1 MLSKIK
7 QSWKVKDVRRR
18 ILYTLM
24 MILIFRIGT
33 TIPVPGVDTSIIS
46 KLVSGNSLLALY
58 NMFTGGAFSNF
69 TLFALGIG
77 PYITASIIIQLLTV
91 GFESLKELQKSG
103 EEGRKKMNMYTRY
116 TALVLAIIQAVG
128 ITLGVVK
135 GALKSDNI
143 FFITTVIIT
152 LIAASMIL
160 MWMGDR
166 ITEKGLGNGSSIIIF
181 VGIISRIPT
190 DIISVVNSV
199 QSGTIKLW
207 LAIILAIIMLIT
219 ITLVTF
225 INEAVRKIPVQYA
238 KKVVGRKMV
247 GAQNT
252 HIPLKLAMAG
262 VMPIIFAS
270 AFMTFPAMII
280 QIFVPDIATQ
290 AGFWSVIYKFSIATS
305 SSAVP
310 IGYTIANALVYLLLI
325 VGFTFFYSY
334 ATFNPADI
342 SSTIKRNGGFIPGI
356 RAGKPTTEY
365 LSSVM
370 SKLLWFGGLFLAVIA
385 IIPMLARFL
394 PIDLAFGGTSIL
406 IVVGVALEMIQQ
418 LESQLAVRHYKGFLE

>member
-33 TIPVPGVDTSIIS
+33 TIPVPDVNTSIIS
-46 KLVSGNSLLALY
+46 SLVSGNSLLALY

-91 GFESLKELQKSG
+91 GFDSLKELQKSG
-103 EEGRKKMNMYTRY
+103 EEGRKKMNMYTKY

-128 ITLGVVK
+128 ITLGVIK
-135 GALKSDNI
+135 SALTSDSI
-143 FFITTVIIT
+143 FSIATVIMT
-152 LIAASMIL
+152 LVSASMIL

-207 LAIILAIIMLIT
+207 LVIILAIIMLIT

-238 KKVVGRKMV
+238 KKVVGRKLY
-247 GAQNT
+247 GGQNS
-252 HIPLKLAMAG
+252 HIPMKVNQSG

-270 AFMTFPAMII
+270 SLLAFPQTIALFMGKNA
-280 QIFVPDIATQ
+280 QNFVSTYLSTSGDI
-290 AGFWSVIYKFSIATS
+290 GFWIYRSLE
-305 SSAVP
+305 V
-310 IGYTIANALVYLLLI
+310 LLI
-325 VGFTFFYSY
+325 VFFSY
-334 ATFNPADI
+334 FYTTISFNVDDI
-342 SSTIKRNGGFIPGI
+342 AENMKNNGGFIPGI
-356 RAGKPTTEY
+356 RPGRPTVDY
-365 LSSVM
+365 LSKILSRIT
-370 SKLLWFGGLFLAVIA
+370 LAGALFLAVIA
-385 IIPMLARFL
+385 MIPAFTVHFMSVNMSLA
-394 PIDLAFGGTSIL
+394 GTSIL
-406 IVVGVALEMIQQ
+406 IVVGVALELKRQ
-418 LESQLAVRHYKGFLE
+418 LESHLVMRSYQGFLK

>member
-199 QSGTIKLW
+199 QSGPIKLW
-207 LAIILAIIMLIT
+207 LAKILAVIMLIT

-238 KKVVGRKMV
+238 KKVVGRKLY
-247 GAQNT
+247 GGQNS
-252 HIPLKLAMAG
+252 HIPMKVNQSG

-270 AFMTFPAMII
+270 SLLAFPQTIALFMGENA
-280 QIFVPDIATQ
+280 QNFVSTYLSTSGDI
-290 AGFWSVIYKFSIATS
+290 GFWIYRSLE
-305 SSAVP
+305 V
-310 IGYTIANALVYLLLI
+310 LLI
-325 VGFTFFYSY
+325 VFFSY
-334 ATFNPADI
+334 FYTTISFNVDDI
-342 SSTIKRNGGFIPGI
+342 AENMKNNGGFIPGI
-356 RAGKPTTEY
+356 RPGRPTIDY
-365 LSSVM
+365 LSRILSRIT
-370 SKLLWFGGLFLAVIA
+370 LAGALFLAVIA
-385 IIPMLARFL
+385 MIPAFTVHFMSVNMSLA
-394 PIDLAFGGTSIL
+394 GTSIL
-406 IVVGVALEMIQQ
+406 IVVGVALELKRQ
-418 LESQLAVRHYKGFLE
+418 LESHLVMRSYQGFLK

>member
-33 TIPVPGVDTSIIS
+33 TIPVPDVNTSIIS
-46 KLVSGNSLLALY
+46 NLVSGNSLLALY

-91 GFESLKELQKSG
+91 GFDSLKELQKSG
-103 EEGRKKMNMYTRY
+103 EEGRKKMNMYTKY

-128 ITLGVVK
+128 ITLGVIK
-135 GALKSDNI
+135 SALTSDSI
-143 FFITTVIIT
+143 FSIATVIMT
-152 LIAASMIL
+152 LVSASMIL

-207 LAIILAIIMLIT
+207 LVIILAIIMLIT

-238 KKVVGRKMV
+238 KKVVGRKLY
-247 GAQNT
+247 GGQNS
-252 HIPLKLAMAG
+252 HIPMKVNQSG

-270 AFMTFPAMII
+270 SLLAFPQTIALFMGENA
-280 QIFVPDIATQ
+280 QNFVSTYLSTSGDI
-290 AGFWSVIYKFSIATS
+290 GFWIYRSLE
-305 SSAVP
+305 V
-310 IGYTIANALVYLLLI
+310 LLI
-325 VGFTFFYSY
+325 VFFSY
-334 ATFNPADI
+334 FYTTISFNVDDI
-342 SSTIKRNGGFIPGI
+342 AENMKNNGGFIPGI
-356 RAGKPTTEY
+356 RPGRPTVDY
-365 LSSVM
+365 LSKILSRIT
-370 SKLLWFGGLFLAVIA
+370 LAGALFLAVIA
-385 IIPMLARFL
+385 MIPAFTVHFMSVNMSLA
-394 PIDLAFGGTSIL
+394 GTSIL
-406 IVVGVALEMIQQ
+406 IVVGVALELKRQ
-418 LESQLAVRHYKGFLE
+418 LESHLVMRSYQGFLK

>member
-103 EEGRKKMNMYTRY
+103 EEGRKKMNMYTKY

-128 ITLGVVK
+128 ITLGVIK
-135 GALKSDNI
+135 SALTSDSI
-143 FFITTVIIT
+143 FSIATVIMT
-152 LIAASMIL
+152 LVSASMIL

-181 VGIISRIPT
+181 VGIISRIPS
-190 DIISVVNSV
+190 DLISVVKSV
-199 QSGTIKLW
+199 QSGTLVLW
-207 LAIILAIIMLIT
+207 LAIVLAVIMLVT
-219 ITLVTF
+219 IALVTF

-238 KKVVGRKMV
+238 KKVVGRKLY
-247 GAQNT
+247 GGQNS
-252 HIPLKLAMAG
+252 HIPMKVNQSG

-270 AFMTFPAMII
+270 SLLAFPQTIALFMGENA
-280 QIFVPDIATQ
+280 QNFVSTYLSTSGDI
-290 AGFWSVIYKFSIATS
+290 GFWIYRSLE
-305 SSAVP
+305 V
-310 IGYTIANALVYLLLI
+310 LLI
-325 VGFTFFYSY
+325 VFFSY
-334 ATFNPADI
+334 FYTTISFNVDDI
-342 SSTIKRNGGFIPGI
+342 AENMKNNGGFIPGI
-356 RAGKPTTEY
+356 RPGRPTVDY
-365 LSSVM
+365 LSKILSRIT
-370 SKLLWFGGLFLAVIA
+370 LAGALFLAVIA
-385 IIPMLARFL
+385 MIPAFTVHFMSVNMSLA
-394 PIDLAFGGTSIL
+394 GTSIL
-406 IVVGVALEMIQQ
+406 IVVGVALELKRQ
-418 LESQLAVRHYKGFLE
+418 LESHLVMRSYQGFLK

>member
-128 ITLGVVK
+128 ITLGVIK
-135 GALKSDNI
+135 SALTSDSI
-143 FFITTVIIT
+143 FSIATVIMT
-152 LIAASMIL
+152 LVSASMIL

-181 VGIISRIPT
+181 VGIISRIPS
-190 DIISVVNSV
+190 DLISVVKSV
-199 QSGTIKLW
+199 QSGTLVLW
-207 LAIILAIIMLIT
+207 LAIVLAVIMLVT
-219 ITLVTF
+219 IALVTF

-238 KKVVGRKMV
+238 KKVVGRKLY
-247 GAQNT
+247 GGQNS
-252 HIPLKLAMAG
+252 HIPMKVNQSG

-270 AFMTFPAMII
+270 SLLAFPQTIALFMGKNA
-280 QIFVPDIATQ
+280 QNFVSTYLSTSGDI
-290 AGFWSVIYKFSIATS
+290 GFWIYRSLE
-305 SSAVP
+305 V
-310 IGYTIANALVYLLLI
+310 LLI
-325 VGFTFFYSY
+325 VFFSY
-334 ATFNPADI
+334 FYTTISFNVDDI
-342 SSTIKRNGGFIPGI
+342 AENMKNNGGFIPGI
-356 RAGKPTTEY
+356 RPGRPTIDY
-365 LSSVM
+365 LSRILSRIT
-370 SKLLWFGGLFLAVIA
+370 LAGALFLAVIA
-385 IIPMLARFL
+385 MIPAFTVHFMSVNMSLA
-394 PIDLAFGGTSIL
+394 GTSIL
-406 IVVGVALEMIQQ
+406 IVVGVALELKRQ
-418 LESQLAVRHYKGFLE
+418 LESHLVMRSYQGFLK

>member
-181 VGIISRIPT
+181 VGII
-190 DIISVVNSV
+190 
-199 QSGTIKLW
+199 
-207 LAIILAIIMLIT
+207 
-219 ITLVTF
+219 
-225 INEAVRKIPVQYA
+225 
-238 KKVVGRKMV
+238 
-247 GAQNT
+247 
-252 HIPLKLAMAG
+252 
-262 VMPIIFAS
+262 
-270 AFMTFPAMII
+270 
-280 QIFVPDIATQ
+280 
-290 AGFWSVIYKFSIATS
+290 
-305 SSAVP
+305 
-310 IGYTIANALVYLLLI
+310 
-325 VGFTFFYSY
+325 
-334 ATFNPADI
+334 
-342 SSTIKRNGGFIPGI
+342 
-356 RAGKPTTEY
+356 
-365 LSSVM
+365 
-370 SKLLWFGGLFLAVIA
+370 
-385 IIPMLARFL
+385 
-394 PIDLAFGGTSIL
+394 
-406 IVVGVALEMIQQ
+406 
-418 LESQLAVRHYKGFLE
+418 

>member
-7 QSWKVKDVRRR
+7 QSWKVKDVRKR

-91 GFESLKELQKSG
+91 GFDSLKELQKSG

-128 ITLGVVK
+128 ITLGVIK
-135 GALKSDNI
+135 SALTSDSI
-143 FFITTVIIT
+143 FSIATVIMT
-152 LIAASMIL
+152 LVSASMIL

-207 LAIILAIIMLIT
+207 LVIILAIIMLIT

-238 KKVVGRKMV
+238 KKVVGRKLY
-247 GAQNT
+247 GGQNS
-252 HIPLKLAMAG
+252 HIPMKVNQSG

-270 AFMTFPAMII
+270 SLLAFPQTIALFMGENA
-280 QIFVPDIATQ
+280 QNFVSTYLSTSGDI
-290 AGFWSVIYKFSIATS
+290 GFWIYRSLE
-305 SSAVP
+305 V
-310 IGYTIANALVYLLLI
+310 LLI
-325 VGFTFFYSY
+325 VFFSY
-334 ATFNPADI
+334 FYTTISFNVDDI
-342 SSTIKRNGGFIPGI
+342 AENMKNNGGFIPGI
-356 RAGKPTTEY
+356 RPGRPTVDY
-365 LSSVM
+365 LSKILSRIT
-370 SKLLWFGGLFLAVIA
+370 LAGALFLAVIA
-385 IIPMLARFL
+385 MIPAFTVHFMSVNMSLA
-394 PIDLAFGGTSIL
+394 GTSIL
-406 IVVGVALEMIQQ
+406 IVVGVALELKRQ
-418 LESQLAVRHYKGFLE
+418 LESHLVMRSYQGFLK

>member
-143 FFITTVIIT
+143 FFIKTVIIT

-238 KKVVGRKMV
+238 KKVVGRKLY
-247 GAQNT
+247 GGQNS
-252 HIPLKLAMAG
+252 HIPMKVNQSG

-270 AFMTFPAMII
+270 SLLAFPQTIALFMGENA
-280 QIFVPDIATQ
+280 QNFVSTYLSTSGDI
-290 AGFWSVIYKFSIATS
+290 GFWIYRSLE
-305 SSAVP
+305 V
-310 IGYTIANALVYLLLI
+310 LLI
-325 VGFTFFYSY
+325 VFFSY
-334 ATFNPADI
+334 FYTTISFNVDDI
-342 SSTIKRNGGFIPGI
+342 AENMKNNGGFIPGI
-356 RAGKPTTEY
+356 RPGRPTIDY
-365 LSSVM
+365 LSRILSRIT
-370 SKLLWFGGLFLAVIA
+370 LAGALFLAVIA
-385 IIPMLARFL
+385 MIPAFTVHFMSVNMSLA
-394 PIDLAFGGTSIL
+394 GTSIL
-406 IVVGVALEMIQQ
+406 IVVGVALELKRQ
-418 LESQLAVRHYKGFLE
+418 LESHLVMRSYQGFLK

>member
-33 TIPVPGVDTSIIS
+33 TIPVPGVNTSIIS
-46 KLVSGNSLLALY
+46 SLVSGNSLLALY

-135 GALKSDNI
+135 NALTSDSI
-143 FFITTVIIT
+143 FFIATVIIT
-152 LIAASMIL
+152 LVSASMIL

-181 VGIISRIPT
+181 VGIISRIPS
-190 DIISVVNSV
+190 DLISVVKSV
-199 QSGTIKLW
+199 QSGTLVLW
-207 LAIILAIIMLIT
+207 LAILLAVIMLVT
-219 ITLVTF
+219 IALVTF

-238 KKVVGRKMV
+238 KKVVGRKLY
-247 GAQNT
+247 GGQNS
-252 HIPLKLAMAG
+252 HIPMKVNQSG

-270 AFMTFPAMII
+270 SLLAFPQTIALFMGENA
-280 QIFVPDIATQ
+280 QNFVSTYLSTSGDI
-290 AGFWSVIYKFSIATS
+290 GFWIYRSLE
-305 SSAVP
+305 V
-310 IGYTIANALVYLLLI
+310 LLI
-325 VGFTFFYSY
+325 VFFSY
-334 ATFNPADI
+334 FYTTISFNVDDI
-342 SSTIKRNGGFIPGI
+342 AENMKNNGGFIPGI
-356 RAGKPTTEY
+356 RPGRPTIDY
-365 LSSVM
+365 LSKILSRIT
-370 SKLLWFGGLFLAVIA
+370 LAGALFLAVIA
-385 IIPMLARFL
+385 MIPAFTVHFMNVNMSLA
-394 PIDLAFGGTSIL
+394 GTSIL
-406 IVVGVALEMIQQ
+406 IVVGVALELKRQ
-418 LESQLAVRHYKGFLE
+418 LESHLVMRSYQGFLK

>member
-128 ITLGVVK
+128 ITLGVIK
-135 GALKSDNI
+135 SALTSDSI
-143 FFITTVIIT
+143 FSIATVIMT
-152 LIAASMIL
+152 LVSASMIL

-181 VGIISRIPT
+181 VGIISRIPS
-190 DIISVVNSV
+190 DLISVVKSV
-199 QSGTIKLW
+199 KSGTLVLW
-207 LAIILAIIMLIT
+207 LAIVLAVIMLVT
-219 ITLVTF
+219 IALVTF

-238 KKVVGRKMV
+238 KKVVGRKLY
-247 GAQNT
+247 GGQNS
-252 HIPLKLAMAG
+252 HIPMKVNQSG

-270 AFMTFPAMII
+270 SLLAFPQTIALFMGKNA
-280 QIFVPDIATQ
+280 QNFVSTYLSTSGDI
-290 AGFWSVIYKFSIATS
+290 GFWIYRSLE
-305 SSAVP
+305 V
-310 IGYTIANALVYLLLI
+310 LLI
-325 VGFTFFYSY
+325 VFFSY
-334 ATFNPADI
+334 FYTTISFNVDDI
-342 SSTIKRNGGFIPGI
+342 AENMKNNGGFIPGI
-356 RAGKPTTEY
+356 RPGRPTVDY
-365 LSSVM
+365 LSKILSRIT
-370 SKLLWFGGLFLAVIA
+370 LAGALFLAVIA
-385 IIPMLARFL
+385 MIPAFTVHFMSVNMSLA
-394 PIDLAFGGTSIL
+394 GTSIL
-406 IVVGVALEMIQQ
+406 IVVGVALELKRQ
-418 LESQLAVRHYKGFLE
+418 LESHLVMRSYQGFLK

>member
-46 KLVSGNSLLALY
+46 SLVSGNSLLALY

-135 GALKSDNI
+135 SALKSDNI

-207 LAIILAIIMLIT
+207 LAIILAVIMLVT

-238 KKVVGRKMV
+238 KKVVGRKLY
-247 GAQNT
+247 G
-252 HIPLKLAMAG
+252 
-262 VMPIIFAS
+262 
-270 AFMTFPAMII
+270 
-280 QIFVPDIATQ
+280 
-290 AGFWSVIYKFSIATS
+290 
-305 SSAVP
+305 
-310 IGYTIANALVYLLLI
+310 GYANNLC
-325 VGFTFFYSY
+325 
-334 ATFNPADI
+334 
-342 SSTIKRNGGFIPGI
+342 
-356 RAGKPTTEY
+356 
-365 LSSVM
+365 
-370 SKLLWFGGLFLAVIA
+370 
-385 IIPMLARFL
+385 
-394 PIDLAFGGTSIL
+394 
-406 IVVGVALEMIQQ
+406 
-418 LESQLAVRHYKGFLE
+418 

>member
-143 FFITTVIIT
+143 FFITTFIIT
-152 LIAASMIL
+152 LIAASRIL

-238 KKVVGRKMV
+238 KKVVGRKLY
-247 GAQNT
+247 GGQNS
-252 HIPLKLAMAG
+252 HIPMKVNQSG

-270 AFMTFPAMII
+270 SLLAFPQTIALFMGENA
-280 QIFVPDIATQ
+280 QNFVSTYLSTSGDI
-290 AGFWSVIYKFSIATS
+290 GFWIYRSLE
-305 SSAVP
+305 V
-310 IGYTIANALVYLLLI
+310 LLI
-325 VGFTFFYSY
+325 VFFSY
-334 ATFNPADI
+334 FYTTISFNVDDI
-342 SSTIKRNGGFIPGI
+342 AENMKNNGGFIPGI
-356 RAGKPTTEY
+356 RPGRPTIDY
-365 LSSVM
+365 LSRILSRIT
-370 SKLLWFGGLFLAVIA
+370 LAGALFLAVIA
-385 IIPMLARFL
+385 MIPAFTVHFMSVNMSLA
-394 PIDLAFGGTSIL
+394 GTSIL
-406 IVVGVALEMIQQ
+406 IVVGVALELKRQ
-418 LESQLAVRHYKGFLE
+418 LESHLVMRSYQGFLK

>member
-128 ITLGVVK
+128 ITLGVIK
-135 GALKSDNI
+135 SALTSDSI
-143 FFITTVIIT
+143 FSIATVIMT
-152 LIAASMIL
+152 LVSASMIL

-181 VGIISRIPT
+181 VGIISRIPS
-190 DIISVVNSV
+190 DFISVVKSV
-199 QSGTIKLW
+199 QSGTLVLW
-207 LAIILAIIMLIT
+207 LAIVLAVIMLVT
-219 ITLVTF
+219 IALVTF

-238 KKVVGRKMV
+238 KKVVGRKLY
-247 GAQNT
+247 GGQNS
-252 HIPLKLAMAG
+252 HIPMKVNQSG

-270 AFMTFPAMII
+270 SLLAFPQTIALFMGKNA
-280 QIFVPDIATQ
+280 QNFVSTYLSTSGDI
-290 AGFWSVIYKFSIATS
+290 GFWIYRSLE
-305 SSAVP
+305 V
-310 IGYTIANALVYLLLI
+310 LLI
-325 VGFTFFYSY
+325 VFFSY
-334 ATFNPADI
+334 FYTTISFNVDDI
-342 SSTIKRNGGFIPGI
+342 AENMKNNGGFIPGI
-356 RAGKPTTEY
+356 RPGRPTIDY
-365 LSSVM
+365 LSRILSRIT
-370 SKLLWFGGLFLAVIA
+370 LAGALFLAVIA
-385 IIPMLARFL
+385 MIPAFTVHFMSVNMSLA
-394 PIDLAFGGTSIL
+394 GTSIL
-406 IVVGVALEMIQQ
+406 IVVGVALELKRQ
-418 LESQLAVRHYKGFLE
+418 LESHLVMRSYQGFLK

>member
-91 GFESLKELQKSG
+91 GFDSLKELQKSG

-128 ITLGVVK
+128 ITLGVIK
-135 GALKSDNI
+135 SALTSDSI
-143 FFITTVIIT
+143 FSIATVIMT
-152 LIAASMIL
+152 LVSASMIL

-181 VGIISRIPT
+181 VGIISRIPS
-190 DIISVVNSV
+190 DLISVVKSV
-199 QSGTIKLW
+199 QSGTLVLW
-207 LAIILAIIMLIT
+207 LAIVLAVIMLVT
-219 ITLVTF
+219 IALVTF

-238 KKVVGRKMV
+238 KKVVGRKLY
-247 GAQNT
+247 GGQNS
-252 HIPLKLAMAG
+252 HIPMKVNQSG

-270 AFMTFPAMII
+270 SLLAFPQTIALFMGKNA
-280 QIFVPDIATQ
+280 QNFVSTYLSTSGDI
-290 AGFWSVIYKFSIATS
+290 GFWIYRSLE
-305 SSAVP
+305 V
-310 IGYTIANALVYLLLI
+310 LLI
-325 VGFTFFYSY
+325 VFFSY
-334 ATFNPADI
+334 FYTTISFNVDDI
-342 SSTIKRNGGFIPGI
+342 AENMKNNGGFIPGI
-356 RAGKPTTEY
+356 RPGRPTIDY
-365 LSSVM
+365 LSRILSRIT
-370 SKLLWFGGLFLAVIA
+370 LAGALFLAVIA
-385 IIPMLARFL
+385 MIPAFTVHFMSVNMSLA
-394 PIDLAFGGTSIL
+394 GTSIL
-406 IVVGVALEMIQQ
+406 IVVGVALELKRQ
-418 LESQLAVRHYKGFLE
+418 LESHLVMRSYQGFLK

>member
-33 TIPVPGVDTSIIS
+33 TIPVPDVNTSIIS
-46 KLVSGNSLLALY
+46 SLVSGNSLLALY

-91 GFESLKELQKSG
+91 GFDSLKELQKSG
-103 EEGRKKMNMYTRY
+103 EEGRKKMNMYTKY

-128 ITLGVVK
+128 ITLGVIK
-135 GALKSDNI
+135 SALTSDSI
-143 FFITTVIIT
+143 FSIATVIMT
-152 LIAASMIL
+152 LVSASMIL

-238 KKVVGRKMV
+238 KKVVGRKLY
-247 GAQNT
+247 GGQNS
-252 HIPLKLAMAG
+252 HIPMKVNQSG

-270 AFMTFPAMII
+270 SLLAFPQTIALFMGKNA
-280 QIFVPDIATQ
+280 QNFVSTYLSTSGDI
-290 AGFWSVIYKFSIATS
+290 GFWIYRSLE
-305 SSAVP
+305 V
-310 IGYTIANALVYLLLI
+310 LLI
-325 VGFTFFYSY
+325 VFFSY
-334 ATFNPADI
+334 FYTTISFNVDDI
-342 SSTIKRNGGFIPGI
+342 AENMKNNGGFIPGI
-356 RAGKPTTEY
+356 RPGRPTIDY
-365 LSSVM
+365 LSRILSRIT
-370 SKLLWFGGLFLAVIA
+370 LAGALFLAVIA
-385 IIPMLARFL
+385 MIPAFTVHFMSVNMSLA
-394 PIDLAFGGTSIL
+394 GTSIL
-406 IVVGVALEMIQQ
+406 IVVGVALELKRQ
-418 LESQLAVRHYKGFLE
+418 LESHLVMRSYQGFLK